1 MEDIEL
7 DPYDLGII
15 TKTVVYKYIKSFYY
29 NMQEKAG
36 YFRDGIV
43 VMSSSNI
50 SNLLIAKRNTGF
62 SIKE

>member
-29 NMQEKAG
+29 NMQVKAG
-36 YFRDGIV
+36 YFRD
-43 VMSSSNI
+43 
-50 SNLLIAKRNTGF
+50 
-62 SIKE
+62 E